1 MQIADSRRQ
10 IAATTGVFSVKSMQN
25 ADFRF
30 FSILP
35 RRGLRGSLQNADC
48 NGADCNFH
56 LLNSPL
62 PEGGILDG
70 GKAGGDGAGGS
81 EGSDGGAIRM
91 LQNTRWR
98 AGKGRIACLEP

>member
-1 MQIADSRRQ
+1 MLRIVLAFCL
-10 IAATTGVFSVKSMQN
+10 G
-25 ADFRF
+25 
-30 FSILP
+30 
-35 RRGLRGSLQNADC
+35 GLRGSLQNADC
-48 NGADCNFH
+48 NGADCNLH

-62 PEGGILDG
+62 PEGGIDG

-91 LQNTRWR
+91 LQSTRWW